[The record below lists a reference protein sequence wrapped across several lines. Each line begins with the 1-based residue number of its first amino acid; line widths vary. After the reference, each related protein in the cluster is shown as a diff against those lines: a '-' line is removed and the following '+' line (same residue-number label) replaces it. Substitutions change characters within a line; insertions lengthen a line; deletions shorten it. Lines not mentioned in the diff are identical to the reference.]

1 MDTQQ
6 AYADRL
12 EAQMRVADARLDQ
25 MEAQARARNAKAEMD
40 EVSGLRARRD
50 KIQQLVAAAKK
61 EAGDDWQ
68 AFQSRVQAN
77 WADFR
82 RDVAERN
89 NRFNAWDDARER
101 RFVAHLDEAEGALR
115 ESAGRDAA
123 AGADAR
129 IDLAGAQQDLKDK
142 VAAARQSYEAWRAKR
157 NEKKSQEN
165 LANAEL
171 ELEEA
176 SDQYAAALKGV
187 GRPGPSV
194 KY

>member
-61 EAGDDWQ
+61 EVGDDWQ

-77 WADFR
+77 WAD
-82 RDVAERN
+82 
-89 NRFNAWDDARER
+89 
-101 RFVAHLDEAEGALR
+101 
-115 ESAGRDAA
+115 SAGTWPSGTTGSTPGTTHASGGSLPISTKPR
-123 AGADAR
+123 AR
-129 IDLAGAQQDLKDK
+129 FGN
-142 VAAARQSYEAWRAKR
+142 RRATTPQPEPMR
-157 NEKKSQEN
+157 
-165 LANAEL
+165 
-171 ELEEA
+171 A
-176 SDQYAAALKGV
+176 STWPE
-187 GRPGPSV
+187 RSRS
-194 KY
+194 